1 MLYLPVAT
9 NTSCPTWFYYSNS
22 TQQCQCGYSMGLI
35 NCNQETQTVV
45 VWDSYCA
52 TYSGHHGQFY
62 GGVCPMRHRENRTNR
77 MVAQLPTDPDL
88 LNDVMCAP
96 YNREGLLCGS
106 CREGYGP
113 AVYSLS
119 LNCADC
125 SVLSTT
131 SAVGLYLLVVF
142 FPITMFY
149 LCIIIFHIKITSGPL
164 MQYIIFCQGFSVVLE
179 YNRIVYDSII
189 STNYGLL
196 AKVCMIL
203 LESWNLHFLK
213 SVIPPFCISE
223 KLTGIDVLM
232 LSSLTPMYPLLL
244 VLITYILMKL
254 HETRKY
260 RVLLILWQLIH
271 IALNKLR
278 VKEVTGTAVI
288 NAFATFIFF
297 SSTTTMY
304 AVYVMTESVTILS
317 NIDGSKYK
325 VSLYY
330 DPGTVYKSPKHLIFL
345 VAALIQC
352 VIIVVIPSL
361 LMLLYPTRVY
371 RLVSK
376 RLHPRKQLAITAFAE
391 ALHCG
396 FKDGLNGTRDYRSIA
411 GIFLI
416 AFPFFCIFCNLLQIT
431 FGKGYGYNICVFVT
445 CLLFSLLLS
454 YMRPCKSAVSNVF
467 FGYYFIVFGL
477 FALLHYLWKKNLETK
492 TEPLQV
498 LFIILFF
505 ASQIPALL
513 WMGFILIRFVLFY
526 GRYGSHIRL
535 YWWFKQ

>member
-1 MLYLPVAT
+1 
-9 NTSCPTWFYYSNS
+9 
-22 TQQCQCGYSMGLI
+22 
-35 NCNQETQTVV
+35 
-45 VWDSYCA
+45 
-52 TYSGHHGQFY
+52 
-62 GGVCPMRHRENRTNR
+62 
-77 MVAQLPTDPDL
+77 
-88 LNDVMCAP
+88 
-96 YNREGLLCGS
+96 
-106 CREGYGP
+106 
-113 AVYSLS
+113 
-119 LNCADC
+119 
-125 SVLSTT
+125 
-131 SAVGLYLLVVF
+131 
-142 FPITMFY
+142 
-149 LCIIIFHIKITSGPL
+149 

-223 KLTGIDVLM
+223 KLTGIHVLM

-244 VLITYILMKL
+244 VLITYILMEL
-254 HETRKY
+254 HGTRTRKY
-260 RVLLILWQLIH
+260 RVLHILWQLIH
-271 IALNKLR
+271 IALKKLR

-317 NIDGSKYK
+317 NIDSSKYK

-330 DPGTVYKSPKHLIFL
+330 DPGTVYKSPKHLMFL

-376 RLHPRKQLAITAFAE
+376 RLSPRKQLAITTFAE

-416 AFPFFCIFCNLLQIT
+416 AFPFFCIFCNLIRIII
-431 FGKGYGYNICVFVT
+431 GKGYDYNVCVFVT
-445 CLLFSLLLS
+445 CFLFSLLLS
-454 YMRPCKSAVSNVF
+454 YMRPCRSAVSNVF

-477 FALLHYLWKKNLETK
+477 FALLDFLWKKDLEIETK
-492 TEPLQV
+492 HLQI
-498 LFIILFF
+498 LFIVLLF
-505 ASQIPALL
+505 AS
-513 WMGFILIRFVLFY
+513 
-526 GRYGSHIRL
+526 
-535 YWWFKQ
+535 